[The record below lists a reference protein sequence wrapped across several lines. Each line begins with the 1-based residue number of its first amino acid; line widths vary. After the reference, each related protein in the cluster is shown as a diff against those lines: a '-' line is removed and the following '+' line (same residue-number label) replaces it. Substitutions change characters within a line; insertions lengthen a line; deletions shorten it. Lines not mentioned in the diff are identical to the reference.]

1 MPIAAIATIADIV
14 SLTGEN
20 RNIVKK
26 GLQSFDK
33 LPTGLKQLFKD
44 NKVSIKEPNATDIAF
59 KVAPK
64 INSAGRMGCAEDSLV
79 LYMSEDPVEIKK
91 HLNKIANHNQ
101 KRQELSAVVM
111 EDCEKAIKKM
121 DLSKIRVITLASK
134 KWDQGILGIACAK
147 LVEEY
152 NRPVF
157 LFSQTGDTLHGSGR
171 SIDDINIHELLSS
184 MQDILETFG
193 GHTMAAGLTLKEKN
207 MKNFAIVSMHFA
219 LNI

>member
-64 INSAGRMGCAEDSLV
+64 SILLDVWDVR
-79 LYMSEDPVEIKK
+79 
-91 HLNKIANHNQ
+91 KI
-101 KRQELSAVVM
+101 VW
-111 EDCEKAIKKM
+111 CFI
-121 DLSKIRVITLASK
+121 
-134 KWDQGILGIACAK
+134 
-147 LVEEY
+147 
-152 NRPVF
+152 
-157 LFSQTGDTLHGSGR
+157 
-171 SIDDINIHELLSS
+171 
-184 MQDILETFG
+184 
-193 GHTMAAGLTLKEKN
+193 
-207 MKNFAIVSMHFA
+207 
-219 LNI
+219 